1 MFTKNRVSC
10 LSAAVLAAAGSLS
23 LTSPAMAETQLNH
36 SADFCNAFNS
46 EGTLFRRTPGYV
58 ENTSNT
64 EDLHLICPM
73 VRVANRSTT
82 GIANVHANDRST
94 TAGIRCSFYDLRAYA
109 QSWSWSGWESSNGSG
124 PNNFVTFSFPSSSSE
139 DQESGFHHIYCILP
153 PSDPTYG
160 RSILASYSSGE

>member
-1 MFTKNRVSC
+1 MFSKHHIHG
-10 LSAAVLAAAGSLS
+10 LSAALLAAAASLS
-23 LTSPAMAETQLNH
+23 FTVPALAETQLNH
-36 SADFCNAFNS
+36 SADFCNAYDSSGN
-46 EGTLFRRTPGYV
+46 LFRRAPGFV
-58 ENTSNT
+58 ENTSSS

-109 QSWSWSGWESSNGSG
+109 QSWSWSGWESSLGSG
-124 PNNFVTFSFPSSSSE
+124 LNNFVTFSFPSSSSE
-139 DQESGFHHIYCILP
+139 DQESGFHHVYCILP

-160 RSILASYSSGE
+160 RSVLASYSSGE